1 MSNSET
7 ANAHRRS
14 PVPKDIC
21 PMALAAEAIGDRWT
35 LLILREAFFGV
46 VRFEDMAA
54 DLGIAR
60 SVLTDRLNKLVQ
72 ANLLEQVS
80 YKEKNSRTRAYY
92 RLTEAGR
99 GTALVMVALMQWG
112 EQAITGCAA
121 PIQLVDRRSGQSVKL
136 QMIRDDGDVTALDQ
150 IAISLR
156 R

>member
-1 MSNSET
+1 
-7 ANAHRRS
+7 
-14 PVPKDIC
+14 
-21 PMALAAEAIGDRWT
+21 MALAAEAIGDRWT

-72 ANLLEQVS
+72 ANLLEQVN
-80 YKEKNSRTRAYY
+80 YKESNSRMRAYY
-92 RLTEAGR
+92 RLTETGR

-112 EQAITGCAA
+112 EQAITGTAA
-121 PIQLVDRRSGQSVKL
+121 PIELLDCRDGQKVKL
-136 QMIRDDGDVTALDQ
+136 QMVRDDGDIAAFDQ
-150 IAISLR
+150 VAITLR